1 MGYIKIEKHAE
12 YLSTVLKRGIK
23 DEDAYVRKTAAISL
37 AKLHDID
44 PKMFTN
50 NDFFT
55 DLNNL
60 LMDENNMVVSNA
72 IAAANEIQQK

>member
-1 MGYIKIEKHAE
+1 
-12 YLSTVLKRGIK
+12 
-23 DEDAYVRKTAAISL
+23 
-37 AKLHDID
+37 
-44 PKMFTN
+44 MFTN